1 MDCRVR
7 TTPQEREYV
16 IRGDF
21 TAADEDDFF
30 DVFVFIRAQTEKTV
44 VFNLAKCSFIDSA
57 AIGMLLVAFEEGA
70 QRGLNFILRDVPEE
84 IMPELTLAGIG
95 RYFRFQMTKK

>member
-7 TTPQEREYV
+7 TTPKEREY
-16 IRGDF
+16 ILRGDF

-30 DVFVFIRAQTEKTV
+30 DVFVFVRAQTEKTV
-44 VFNLAKCSFIDSA
+44 VFNLSKCSFIDSA

-70 QRGLNFILRDVPEE
+70 KRGLKFILRDVPEE
-84 IMPELTLAGIG
+84 IMPELMLAGVD
-95 RYFRFQMTKK
+95 RYFRFQKTEK